1 MAIKINVG
9 RDRVAEKQG
18 NVRYKDLFLDL
29 EEMSNSSKNFFS
41 NDTKVDIKSSDDESA
56 IVNSIRNIFS
66 TTPGERILEPG
77 FGLNLKQWLF
87 EPLDEFTAQEI
98 GETIVS
104 GIKRFE
110 PRVEVKNVNID
121 INYEQHEYN
130 IQLVLSVP
138 ALNIN
143 NKTYDAILS
152 QPGFNFLTNTPTS

>member
-9 RDRVAEKQG
+9 RDRVAEKQD

-98 GETIVS
+98 GETIVN

>member
-9 RDRVAEKQG
+9 RDRVAEKQDS
-18 NVRYKDLFLDL
+18 VRYKDLFLDL

-41 NDTKVDIKSSDDESA
+41 NDTKIDIKSSDDESA

-87 EPLDEFTAQEI
+87 EPLDEFTAQDI
-98 GETIVS
+98 GETIVN

-110 PRVEVKNVNID
+110 PRVTVKNVNID

-143 NKTYDAILS
+143 DKTYDAILS